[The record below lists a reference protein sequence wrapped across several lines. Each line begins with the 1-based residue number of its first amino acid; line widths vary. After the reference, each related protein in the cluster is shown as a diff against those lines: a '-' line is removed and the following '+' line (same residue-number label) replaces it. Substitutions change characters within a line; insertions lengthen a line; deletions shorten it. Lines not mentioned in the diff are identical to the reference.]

1 MVELKLT
8 IIASKLIKLL
18 SQTVEKEFRIFSK
31 PLVRVVQF
39 QLQMWQRRKKCVLVL
54 ALILV
59 KQNGFNV
66 YLTYSGWAF
75 SWLLMDP
82 TIIKLGT
89 VTPYIK
95 KI

>member
-31 PLVRVVQF
+31 PLVQF

-75 SWLLMDP
+75 SGLLMDP

-89 VTPYIK
+89 VIPYIK